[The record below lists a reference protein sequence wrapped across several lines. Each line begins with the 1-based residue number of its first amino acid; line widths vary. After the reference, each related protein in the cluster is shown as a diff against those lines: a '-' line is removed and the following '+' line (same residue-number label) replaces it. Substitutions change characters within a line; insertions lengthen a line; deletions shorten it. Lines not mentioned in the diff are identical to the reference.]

1 VQQKKLYFLGG
12 LILLGLIL
20 YKPIMVYGGA
30 WLKSLN
36 PAAGSAEAIDTLL
49 DPLPQDAQIQ
59 VYLNHSQAASYQHPY
74 RSVVRYGDDL
84 EQILV
89 EAIEGAE
96 VSVEV
101 AIQELRLPK
110 IAQALGQKFQAGIS
124 VRVILENNYSR
135 PWSDLSGGEIAQL
148 SDREQRRYQEFVQL
162 VDSNQD
168 GQLSPAEIEAGDAL
182 VILRKAGIPVI
193 DDTADGSKGSGL
205 MHHKFLVVDQKTVIT
220 TSANFT
226 TSDIHGDFSQPD
238 SRGNPNN
245 LLRINSLELAALFR
259 QEFDLMWG
267 DGVGGKL
274 DSLFGVKKPFRG
286 ATTRQLGNNIVTLQ
300 FSPSSKKIPW
310 QQSSNGLINQT
321 LAQSHQSVRLALF
334 VFSEQNFANTLQ
346 QLRGQG
352 GQIQVLIDSQFAY
365 RPYSEGLDLLG
376 VALADEQCR
385 YEEGNLPWQP
395 SIDSVG
401 TPRLPPGDVLHH
413 KFGLV
418 DDQLVITG
426 SHNWSAAANQTN
438 DETLLVIKNSVVAAH
453 FRREFDRLYTH
464 ANLGIPSKVQ
474 TRIQEQTTK
483 CQWFSILDSLA

>member
-1 VQQKKLYFLGG
+1 MPIIMGKQKNLYMLGG
-12 LILLGLIL
+12 AIFLGLIL

-36 PAAGSAEAIDTLL
+36 PAAVRDSSLNPLQLL

-59 VYLNHSQAASYQHPY
+59 VYLNHSQAASYQEPY

-89 EAIEGAE
+89 EAIEAAE

-110 IAQALGQKFQAGIS
+110 IAQALAQKFQAGIP
-124 VRVILENNYSR
+124 VRVILENNYSH
-135 PWSDLSGGEIAQL
+135 PWSDLSAEEVAQL
-148 SDREQRRYQEFVQL
+148 DDREQGRYQEFVQL

-168 GQLSPAEIEAGDAL
+168 GQLSPAEVEAGDAL
-182 VILRKAGIPVI
+182 VMLRQAGVPVI

-205 MHHKFLVVDQKTVIT
+205 MHHKFLVIDQKTVIT

-226 TSDIHGDFSQPD
+226 TSDVHGDFSQAD
-238 SRGNPNN
+238 SRGNPNS
-245 LLRINSLELAALFR
+245 LLRISSPELAGLFR

-267 DGVGGKL
+267 DGVGGKP

-286 ATTRQLGNNIVTLQ
+286 ATTLQIGNNIVTLQ
-300 FSPSSKKIPW
+300 FSPSAKKIPW

-321 LAQSHQSVRLALF
+321 LAQATQRTRLALF
-334 VFSEQNFANTLQ
+334 VFSEQNLVNTLQ
-346 QLRGQG
+346 QLHQAG

-376 VALADEQCR
+376 VVIADEQCR

-401 TPRLPPGDVLHH
+401 TPRLPSGDVLHH

-418 DDQLVITG
+418 DDQVVITG

-438 DETLLVIKNSVVAAH
+438 DETLLVIKNPIVAAH
-453 FRREFDRLYTH
+453 FRREFDRLYTN
-464 ANLGIPSKVQ
+464 ANLGIPARIQ
-474 TRIQEQTTK
+474 TRIQEQAAK
-483 CQWFSILDSLA
+483 CR